1 MTLQLLCYK
10 AVNVIFYGVVVF
22 LDAVRCVSALDA
34 ALLFLSATQRK
45 RGGNKACYDA
55 LQIRY
60 QFIWG
65 VLDEIIE
72 DSSEKAETKAKA
84 AGISN
89 MFRKLKNVFCY

>member
-1 MTLQLLCYK
+1 ML
-10 AVNVIFYGVVVF
+10 
-22 LDAVRCVSALDA
+22 RCCSCP
-34 ALLFLSATQRK
+34 RHRG
-45 RGGNKACYDA
+45 RGGHKACYDA